1 MNLRAI
7 IVSLV
12 VGALTVLLLTLYLRR
27 LEAETSGGNPIL
39 VVAAVK
45 PLEPGTII
53 APDMLSFKAVPQAYV
68 DSRNIRKQDLPRII
82 GLRVDTPVKQQQT
95 VLWTDL
101 AVTSDDRRQ
110 LSITVQPGMRAVGI
124 RAANDDAHFALIRP
138 GDRVDVVASLPAP
151 NNDKDRI
158 SALVVQNVLVLAVG
172 LDTGGR
178 EVLGASPSGV
188 RSDQMLT
195 LSVNPQQ
202 LQQVSLA
209 SEKGKLTIGL
219 RNPKDTRAIDALTD
233 MPSSALLSSPERAKV
248 QAGPQRPTLLVPGQT
263 PPRAE

>member
-7 IVSLV
+7 LVSLV
-12 VGALTVLLLTLYLRR
+12 VGGLTVVLLTLYLRR
-27 LEAETSGGNPIL
+27 LEAETSGGNPVLI
-39 VVAAVK
+39 VAAVK

-53 APDMLSFKAVPQAYV
+53 APEMVSVKSVPQAYV
-68 DSRNIRKQDLPRII
+68 ESRAIQQADLARII
-82 GLRVDTPVKQQQT
+82 GLRVETPVKAQQA

-110 LSITVQPGMRAVGI
+110 LSMTVQPGMRAVGI
-124 RAANDDAHFALIRP
+124 RASNDDAHFALIRP
-138 GDRVDVVASLPAP
+138 GDRVDVVASLPAL
-151 NNDKDRI
+151 NNDKERV

-172 LDTGGR
+172 LDTGAR
-178 EVLGASPSGV
+178 DMLGASPNGQ
-188 RSDQMLT
+188 RTDQMLT

-219 RNPKDTRAIDALTD
+219 RNPKDTRVIDVLTD
-233 MPSSALLSSPERAKV
+233 MPGSALLSAPERAKV
-248 QAGPQRPTLLVPGQT
+248 LSGPHRPQVLGGA
-263 PPRAE
+263 AE

>member
-1 MNLRAI
+1 MNFRAI

-12 VGALTVLLLTLYLRR
+12 VGALTVLLLSLYIRR
-27 LEAETSGGNPIL
+27 LEVETSGGNPVS

-45 PLEPGTII
+45 PLDPGTVI
-53 APDMLSFKAVPQAYV
+53 APDMLSFKTVPQAYV
-68 DSRNIRKQDLPRII
+68 DSRFIRKADLSRII
-82 GLRVDTPVKQQQT
+82 GLRVETPVKPQQT
-95 VLWTDL
+95 VMWTDL

-158 SALVVQNVLVLAVG
+158 SVLVVQNILVLAVG

-178 EVLGASPSGV
+178 ELLGAAPSGQ

-209 SEKGKLTIGL
+209 SERGKLTIGL
-219 RNPKDTRAIDALTD
+219 RNPKDTRAIDQLID
-233 MPSSALLSSPERAKV
+233 MPSNQLLSSPDRPRV
-248 QAGPQRPTLLVPGQT
+248 QAGPQRPQLLVPAGR
-263 PPRAE
+263 PE

>member
-1 MNLRAI
+1 MNVRAI

-12 VGALTVLLLTLYLRR
+12 VGALTILLLSLYLRR
-27 LEAETSGGNPIL
+27 LEVETSGGNPIA
-39 VVAAVK
+39 VVAAIK
-45 PLEPGTII
+45 PLEPGTVL
-53 APDMLSFKAVPQAYV
+53 APEMLSFKMVPQAYV
-68 DSRNIRKQDLPRII
+68 DSRFIRKSDLQRII
-82 GLRVDTPVKQQQT
+82 GLHVETPVKPQQT
-95 VLWTDL
+95 MMWTDL
-101 AVTSDDRRQ
+101 AVTSDDHRQ

-151 NNDKDRI
+151 NNEKERV

-178 EVLGASPSGV
+178 VLLGAPPSGQ
-188 RSDQMLT
+188 RTDQMLT

-233 MPSSALLSSPERAKV
+233 MPSSALLESPQRQKIL
-248 QAGPQRPTLLVPGQT
+248 AGPHRPQLLT
-263 PPRAE
+263 PAGRPE

>member
-1 MNLRAI
+1 MNVRAI

-12 VGALTVLLLTLYLRR
+12 VGALTVLLLSLYIRR
-27 LEAETSGGNPIL
+27 LEVETSGGNPVS
-39 VVAAVK
+39 VVAAIK
-45 PLEPGTII
+45 PLEPGTVI
-53 APDMLSFKAVPQAYV
+53 APDMLSFKTIPQAYV
-68 DSRNIRKQDLPRII
+68 DSRFIRKQDLPRII
-82 GLRVDTPVKQQQT
+82 GLRVETPVKSQQT
-95 VLWTDL
+95 VMWTDL

-151 NNDKDRI
+151 GNDKDRI

-178 EVLGASPSGV
+178 ELIGAAPSGQ

-209 SEKGKLTIGL
+209 SERGKLTIGL
-219 RNPKDTRAIDALTD
+219 RNPKDTRAIDALSD
-233 MPSSALLSSPERAKV
+233 LPSSALLSSPERTRIV
-248 QAGPQRPTLLVPGQT
+248 AGPQRPTLLVPGGR
-263 PPRAE
+263 PE

>member
-1 MNLRAI
+1 MNVRAI

-12 VGALTVLLLTLYLRR
+12 VGALTVLLLSLYIRR
-27 LEAETSGGNPIL
+27 LEVETSGGNPIA
-39 VVAAVK
+39 VVAAIK
-45 PLEPGTII
+45 PLEPGTVL
-53 APDMLSFKAVPQAYV
+53 APEMLSFKSIPQAYV
-68 DSRNIRKQDLPRII
+68 DSRAIRKSDLARII
-82 GLRVDTPVKQQQT
+82 GLRVDTSVKPQQT

-124 RAANDDAHFALIRP
+124 RATADDAHFALIRP

-178 EVLGASPSGV
+178 ELLGAQPSGG

-209 SEKGKLTIGL
+209 SERGRLTIGL
-219 RNPKDTRAIDALTD
+219 RNPKDTRAIDALSD
-233 MPSSALLSSPERAKV
+233 MPSSALLSLPARAKV
-248 QAGPQRPTLLVPGQT
+248 LAGPQRPTLLAPAGR
-263 PPRAE
+263 PE

>member
-12 VGALTVLLLTLYLRR
+12 VGALTVLLLSLYIRR
-27 LEAETSGGNPIL
+27 LEVETSGGNPVA
-39 VVAAVK
+39 VVAAIK
-45 PLEPGTII
+45 PLEPGTI
-53 APDMLSFKAVPQAYV
+53 LSPEMISTKMVPQAYV
-68 DSRNIRKQDLPRII
+68 DSRAIRKSDLSRII
-82 GLRVDTPVKQQQT
+82 GLRVDTPVKPQQT
-95 VLWTDL
+95 VMWTDL

-110 LSITVQPGMRAVGI
+110 LSITVQQGMRAVGI
-124 RAANDDAHFALIRP
+124 RAGNDDAHFALIRP

-151 NNDKDRI
+151 GNDKERI

-178 EVLGASPSGV
+178 ELLGAAPSSG

-233 MPSSALLSSPERAKV
+233 MPSSALLSPVERAKIPT
-248 QAGPQRPTLLVPGQT
+248 GPARPLQLLPQGR
-263 PPRAE
+263 PE